1 MITNKQKRQFEEDGF
16 FIVKNAIS
24 EQQVKK
30 SLKAYERMREKCESY
45 KYIYFRK
52 YADIALNDIYG
63 IEHIFHPEI
72 FEEDIFESIMQCNIL
87 EISQELMET
96 EKVFLSRNRLH
107 CTRKISHS
115 GYWHRDGTPSKVL
128 EDIDEMLKK
137 SQKELIHIQA
147 SLVFYPEDGFYVVPG
162 SHKFQEKG
170 YIKTKDIL
178 GTKKLLGNEVKIP
191 TNRGDLLVFN
201 PFIIHRGTCVGQ
213 YKKQRSHIHLRFS
226 RVSMAEHADRYK
238 GDKKFFASPHVL
250 NTANENWK
258 NTFNYELIDPTH
270 WYGEGI
276 VQKKFNLFR
285 VRSLLRLGLIAYNRI
300 LYNLSRFYP
309 GSQRNLENNSIIKY
323 PFLK

>member
-137 SQKELIHIQA
+137 SNGRRTIPQIFFDNNHIGGYQELRV
-147 SLVFYPEDGFYVVPG
+147 L
-162 SHKFQEKG
+162 EK
-170 YIKTKDIL
+170 
-178 GTKKLLGNEVKIP
+178 N
-191 TNRGDLLVFN
+191 GDLL
-201 PFIIHRGTCVGQ
+201 
-213 YKKQRSHIHLRFS
+213 
-226 RVSMAEHADRYK
+226 
-238 GDKKFFASPHVL
+238 
-250 NTANENWK
+250 
-258 NTFNYELIDPTH
+258 
-270 WYGEGI
+270 
-276 VQKKFNLFR
+276 NL
-285 VRSLLRLGLIAYNRI
+285 
-300 LYNLSRFYP
+300 
-309 GSQRNLENNSIIKY
+309 
-323 PFLK
+323 LK